1 MKDYVIFLD
10 SSADIDP
17 SFIKE
22 HGIGIVSM
30 SYTFG
35 NQNRICDGTEDE
47 AFLKRFYDGQRAGD
61 LTQTSQVTPQQY
73 MDAFTPA
80 LEKGKDVLCISL
92 SGGLTNSH
100 DSIRLAKIE
109 LAETFPDRTVY
120 SVDSLGATAGIGLLA
135 ELAVKNRE
143 AGLSAEENARELD
156 NMRHKVC
163 HLFMVE
169 DLMYLKRGGRIPA
182 AAAVIGTAL
191 GVKPI
196 LVIDEKGTLTVT
208 DKKRGEK
215 NALEELERRFLASRD
230 PQNHRVAIIHADAP
244 QRAEKLASKVRD
256 VDPEANITIV
266 PLGPVIGAHTGPGL
280 AAVIY
285 FGSREA
291 MMK

>member
-10 SSADIDP
+10 SSADIEP

-22 HGIGIVSM
+22 HDIGIVAM

-35 NQNRICDGTEDE
+35 DQNRVCDGMEDE
-47 AFLKRFYDGQRAGD
+47 AFLKRFYDGQRAGG

-73 MDAFTPA
+73 IDAFEPA
-80 LEKGKDVLCISL
+80 LEKGKDILCISL

-100 DSIRLAKIE
+100 DSIHLAKIE
-109 LAETFPDRTVY
+109 LSETFPDRAVY

-143 AGLSAEENARELD
+143 AGLSAEENARDLD
-156 NMRHKVC
+156 NMRHRVC

-215 NALEELERRFLASRD
+215 SALEELERRFLASRD
-230 PQNHRVAIIHADAP
+230 PENHRVAIVHADAP
-244 QRAEKLASKVRD
+244 QRAEKLALKVKD
-256 VDPEANITIV
+256 ADPKANVTIL
-266 PLGPVIGAHTGPGL
+266 PLGPMIGAHTGPGM
-280 AAVIY
+280 AAVVY

>member
-1 MKDYVIFLD
+1 MKDYAIYLD

-22 HGIGIVSM
+22 HDIGIVAM

-35 NQNRICDGTEDE
+35 DQNRVCDGTEDE

-80 LEKGKDVLCISL
+80 LEKGKAVLCISL

-109 LAETFPDRTVY
+109 LSEQFPDRTVY
-120 SVDSLGATAGIGLLA
+120 SVDSLGATVGIGLLA
-135 ELAVKNRE
+135 ELAVKNR
-143 AGLSAEENARELD
+143 AHGLSAEENARDLN

-169 DLMYLKRGGRIPA
+169 DLMYLKRGGRVSA

-215 NALEELERRFLASRD
+215 SALEELERRFLASRD
-230 PQNHRVAIIHADAP
+230 PEIHRVAIIHADVQ
-244 QRAEKLASKVRD
+244 QRAEKLAQKARD
-256 VDPEANITIV
+256 ADPEARVTIS
-266 PLGPVIGAHTGPGL
+266 PLGPIIGAHTGPGL
-280 AAVIY
+280 TGIVY
-285 FGSREA
+285 FGDRRA

>member
-1 MKDYVIFLD
+1 MKDYAIFLD
-10 SSADIDP
+10 SSADIEP

-22 HGIGIVSM
+22 HDISVVSM

-35 NQNRICDGTEDE
+35 DQNRICDGTEDE
-47 AFLKRFYDGQRAGD
+47 AFLKRFYDGQRTGD

-80 LEKGKDVLCISL
+80 LEKGKDVLCVSL

-109 LAETFPDRTVY
+109 LSETFPDRTVY
-120 SVDSLGATAGIGLLA
+120 SVDSLGATGGIGLLA

-143 AGLSAEENARELD
+143 AGLSAEENARDLD
-156 NMRHKVC
+156 NMRHRVC

-215 NALEELERRFLASRD
+215 SALEELERRFLASRD
-230 PQNHRVAIIHADAP
+230 PEKHRAVIVHADAP
-244 QRAEKLASKVRD
+244 QRAEKLALRVKNA
-256 VDPEANITIV
+256 DPEANITIL
-266 PLGPVIGAHTGPGL
+266 PLGPIIGAHTGPGL
-280 AAVIY
+280 TAIIY
-285 FGSREA
+285 FGSRGA
-291 MMK
+291 MMR